1 MNKLIK
7 ELLNNFKIIK
17 VLLKKKTKIKNNYKL
32 YLIIN
37 DIYFKA
43 NIFFSLSNDTQFL
56 IILYN
61 IFINY
66 FKNNINNLNSYK
78 TCLLNNLFNHF
89 FHSF

>member
-43 NIFFSLSNDTQFL
+43 NIVFSLSNDTQFL

-61 IFINY
+61 HKLYLDFEFQI
-66 FKNNINNLNSYK
+66 LNV
-78 TCLLNNLFNHF
+78 
-89 FHSF
+89 